1 MGLNGDVG
9 TFAHMALLAPMWPAV
24 GVPPR
29 SCRSHPERE
38 AAAAAR
44 GGDRCMRITST
55 TDLAFPGRQCAIRQG
70 AVKDVPAAPAAAA
83 RM

>member
-1 MGLNGDVG
+1 
-9 TFAHMALLAPMWPAV
+9 MWLAV

-38 AAAAAR
+38 VAAAAR
-44 GGDRCMRITST
+44 GGDRCMQITST
-55 TDLAFPGRQCAIRQG
+55 TDLALPGRPCAIRQG
-70 AVKDVPAAPAAAA
+70 EGTDVPAAPAAAA